1 MYMRLKDGKS
11 KVFTM
16 SYDDGVVQDIRLS
29 EIMKKNGL
37 KGTFNVNS
45 GLYCDENEARTVFDG
60 RMKLSEAKKLYIGSG
75 NEIAFTDIHTHISKN
90 SEMRTLLTK

>member
-29 EIMKKNGL
+29 EIMKQNGL

-45 GLYCDENEARTVFDG
+45 GE
-60 RMKLSEAKKLYIGSG
+60 
-75 NEIAFTDIHTHISKN
+75 
-90 SEMRTLLTK
+90 